1 MRKLAEVSGVHYV
14 SLARIEAGQLD
25 PRLSTLLKLTKAL
38 QVTLAEL
45 VGERPHR
52 KGGRSNGTHTTEG

>member
-45 VGERPHR
+45 IGERPHK
-52 KGGRSNGTHTTEG
+52 KGGK